1 MSSSQ
6 TTNERCSIEIVKKF
20 VISDKPRRVY
30 NPPRPYCGW
39 LGFSRD
45 VYIHVCY
52 MQVHFDAFVCM
63 SWQEVSISS
72 VVFCNEYVSSVNILS
87 SNHLPWKNKWRE
99 NNFPMLTTCSF
110 MLTLFGMMLWQ
121 TSGNLSSSWKNV
133 TR

>member
-6 TTNERCSIEIVKKF
+6 TTNERCSIEIVKKKF

-45 VYIHVCY
+45 VYTHVCY

-72 VVFCNEYVSSVNILS
+72 VVLQWICFSVNILS
-87 SNHLPWKNKWRE
+87 SNHLPCKNKWRE